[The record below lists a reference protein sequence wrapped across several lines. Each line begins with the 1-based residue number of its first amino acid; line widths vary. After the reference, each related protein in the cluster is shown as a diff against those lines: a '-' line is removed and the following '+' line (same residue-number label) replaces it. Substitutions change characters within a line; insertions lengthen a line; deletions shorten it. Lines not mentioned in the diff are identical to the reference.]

1 MRVLE
6 IKEVEEVNG
15 GDIDG
20 VLAGATA
27 MDLGA
32 AVIGGLAFGP
42 VGAVGAA
49 AAYGV
54 GFLIGM
60 GINWAM
66 ED

>member
-1 MRVLE
+1 MRNLKFEE
-6 IKEVEEVNG
+6 IQEVNG
-15 GDIDG
+15 GDIDD
-20 VLAGATA
+20 VLVAATA

-42 VGAVGAA
+42 IGAVGAA
-49 AAYGV
+49 AAYGA

-60 GINWAM
+60 GINKAM